1 MITSQL
7 KYYNFDSTFKKSGSD
22 ENPTFQMPLA
32 NNELNY
38 CSVTE
43 VKIPKIY
50 NITDQVDNNGVPMNQ
65 IHISI
70 PNGFIPGTGAKT
82 PVDYNSDVTLAVGVY
97 TTAALCIELTRII
110 YDDLW
115 NNSVHDVYFPL
126 IVFDVLHPE
135 NDENSDEGLKS
146 SNIWIFANYF
156 FISSDISV
164 KTPRNNTITSG
175 ALLSGAAS
183 PVANLILTFS
193 QKLLNILGINRNFY
207 IGTTTTFIT
216 NTTFSFRFNLQRG
229 YFNPVYEI
237 LTTPYFLEVADVITY
252 PNPQSSFYGYL
263 LASSISSNMN
273 YYSNIYIVCT
283 SPQIITNN
291 IIPGYPS
298 NQVIAV
304 IDTSGNGY
312 PYIVS
317 EKNNLLLN
325 HNTLG
330 NKGSG
335 DVTFA
340 YYDADFNLIKTYGI
354 STSIR
359 LALYHFEPIKNDVIT
374 NSYVTTNNGTVSTN
388 RVVGSGIRY

>member
-7 KYYNFDSTFKKSGSD
+7 KYFNFDSTFKKSGSN

-50 NITDQVDNNGVPMNQ
+50 NITDQIDNNGVPMNRITLLIGGVAPLLIDSFNTFTIPVGSYSLLSLCLEITRQ
-65 IHISI
+65 IYVISTAVVV
-70 PNGFIPGTGAKT
+70 PNGA
-82 PVDYNSDVTLAVGVY
+82 YL
-97 TTAALCIELTRII
+97 
-110 YDDLW
+110 
-115 NNSVHDVYFPL
+115 PL
-126 IVFDVLHPE
+126 LVMDIRHPE
-135 NDENSDEGLKS
+135 NDFHSIANGYSSSYVWLYAMYAIDHNDIIQDMQGGGGL
-146 SNIWIFANYF
+146 NIIPL
-156 FISSDISV
+156 
-164 KTPRNNTITSG
+164 T
-175 ALLSGAAS
+175 
-183 PVANLILTFS
+183 LTFS
-193 QKLLNILGINRNFY
+193 RKLLNILGYDQLNASNTIFLMAGNQTTYNPEYLNPNEPYNFQPNNQPLGAPY
-207 IGTTTTFIT
+207 NDHIT
-216 NTTFSFRFNLQRG
+216 Q
-229 YFNPVYEI
+229 
-237 LTTPYFLEVADVITY
+237 
-252 PNPQSSFYGYL
+252 FYG
-263 LASSISSNMN
+263 LAYVFTNVANLN

-304 IDTSGNGY
+304 IDTSGAGY

-335 DVTFA
+335 DISFA
-340 YYDADFNLIKTYGI
+340 YYDADYNLIQTYGV

-359 LALYHFEPIKNDVIT
+359 LAFYHFEPIKNDAVT
-374 NSYVTTNNGTVSTN
+374 NSYVTTNNATLSTN
-388 RVVGSGIRY
+388 KVVGNGVRY